1 MKAVLKDKTGII
13 VILLALT
20 LFCIALISATA
31 YSSRLQ
37 YDINNLN
44 SQISQREWS
53 QRNLEA
59 QIKSANTLSSLENEA
74 LSMGLVY
81 PTFDEIVYLEEPGSQ
96 ELQDFALAL
105 RVTAY
110 E

>member
-13 VILLALT
+13 AILLVLT
-20 LFCIALISATA
+20 LFCLALIGTTA
-31 YSSRLQ
+31 YSSKLQ

-44 SQISQREWS
+44 NKISQCEWS

-81 PTFDEIVYLEEPGSQ
+81 PTFDEIVYLEKPTAQEP
-96 ELQDFALAL
+96 QDFALAL